1 MMKTFN
7 HCSFR
12 FLLYT
17 TCVLSF
23 LFPSLIFGEDAILEA
38 TRSEFQKIPIWVMG
52 FSSVQQQDNKIPE
65 QTDAKVQSILKDDL
79 IRSQVFAVEDLPLK
93 KGEFSENKCVSLS
106 PNLETHYKQVTV
118 STWG

>member
-1 MMKTFN
+1 MKSFN
-7 HCSFR
+7 HRSFR

-52 FSSVQQQDNKIPE
+52 FSSVQQQDNKIPG
-65 QTDAKVQSILKDDL
+65 TDRRQSSIC
-79 IRSQVFAVEDLPLK
+79 SQRRLDPLSSLCRRGFATQK
-93 KGEFSENKCVSLS
+93 RRIFGE
-106 PNLETHYKQVTV
+106 
-118 STWG
+118 